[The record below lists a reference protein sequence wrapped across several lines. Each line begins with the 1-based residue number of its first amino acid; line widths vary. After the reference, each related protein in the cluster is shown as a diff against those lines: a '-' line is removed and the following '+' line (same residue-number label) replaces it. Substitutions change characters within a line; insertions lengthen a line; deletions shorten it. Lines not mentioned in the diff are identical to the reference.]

1 MSMSPEG
8 KARRGT
14 VARACEVYRLERVS
28 ADGERTDRT
37 RVMPP
42 RVVARRC
49 LAVHAAQWP
58 K

>member
-1 MSMSPEG
+1 MRDGE
-8 KARRGT
+8 A

-28 ADGERTDRT
+28 ADGERADQT
-37 RVMPP
+37 RVGLAVIVT
-42 RVVARRC
+42 RWR

>member
-1 MSMSPEG
+1 MRDEE
-8 KARRGT
+8 A